1 MNICLVKASS
11 GQCSTLCT
19 LGIRPT
25 GGSETHHFSSLN
37 GIDIQKF
44 KHQNSRYL
52 CREASQIHYVVRT
65 PHKWRSIQF
74 IIESKEQIT
83 KITFL
88 SNKFEAGLFHQ
99 ICKILLSA
107 MEMNGNRLF
116 IQSKLSSLM
125 HDFLFDSITHI
136 NRKNR
141 FLVDS
146 VMT

>member
-88 SNKFEAGLFHQ
+88 SNKFEAGLFQ
-99 ICKILLSA
+99 ICEILLSA

-116 IQSKLSSLM
+116 IQSKDSLLSCMIFSLIQ
-125 HDFLFDSITHI
+125 LLI
-136 NRKNR
+136 
-141 FLVDS
+141 
-146 VMT
+146 